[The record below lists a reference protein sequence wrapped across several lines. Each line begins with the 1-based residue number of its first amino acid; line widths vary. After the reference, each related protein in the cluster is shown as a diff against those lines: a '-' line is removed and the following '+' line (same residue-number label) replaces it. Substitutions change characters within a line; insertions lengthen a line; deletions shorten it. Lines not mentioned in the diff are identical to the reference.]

1 MVLSREIGTKKRKV
15 SLELFPRLTN
25 FFRYSSLLAS
35 FLVASNEHETD
46 N

>member
-25 FFRYSSLLAS
+25 FFRLFFVIGQ
-35 FLVASNEHETD
+35 FLGGE
-46 N
+46 